1 MAHAR
6 RSGGKVENFLPKR
19 LVDIAYQ
26 SPPPYVE
33 GNAVSKKQEHH
44 MRFLKTVTL
53 SAAFAVAATAAM
65 ADKLPLGS
73 ISSYLNKMT
82 TAQGEF
88 TQINSDGT
96 ISTGTI
102 YIKRPGRVRFE
113 YNAPETGLVIAGS
126 NTVVIYDTKSNQ
138 PPETYP
144 LSRTPLSIIL
154 ARNVNLTQA
163 KMVTGHAYDG
173 TATTVTAQDPENPQ
187 YGNIQMKFTGPNPEL
202 RQWIIN
208 DGNGS
213 QTTVV
218 LGELKQGGSL
228 PNKLFDVGSPG
239 TANR

>member
-1 MAHAR
+1 
-6 RSGGKVENFLPKR
+6 
-19 LVDIAYQ
+19 
-26 SPPPYVE
+26 
-33 GNAVSKKQEHH
+33 
-44 MRFLKTVTL
+44 MRFLKTFTL
-53 SAAFAVAATAAM
+53 GAVLAMAASAAM
-65 ADKLPLGS
+65 ADKLSLDD
-73 ISSYLNKMT
+73 ISRYLNAMT

-88 TQINSDGT
+88 TQINGDGT

-113 YNAPETGLVIAGS
+113 YNAPDTGLVIAGS

-144 LSRTPLSIIL
+144 LSRTPLSVIL

-163 KMVTGHAYDG
+163 QMVTGHSYDG

-187 YGNIQMKFTGPNPEL
+187 YGNIQMKFTGPTPEL

-208 DGNGS
+208 DGNGG

-218 LGELKQGGSL
+218 LGELKKGGNL
-228 PNKLFDVGSPG
+228 PGRLFDVGSPG
-239 TANR
+239 SSNR

>member
-1 MAHAR
+1 
-6 RSGGKVENFLPKR
+6 
-19 LVDIAYQ
+19 
-26 SPPPYVE
+26 
-33 GNAVSKKQEHH
+33 
-44 MRFLKTVTL
+44 MRFLKTIMLGAAL
-53 SAAFAVAATAAM
+53 SIAASTAM
-65 ADKLPLGS
+65 ADKIPLGN
-73 ISSYLNKMT
+73 ISNYLNELT
-82 TAQGEF
+82 TAKGDF

-113 YNAPETGLVIAGS
+113 YNAPDTGLVIAGS

-154 ARNVNLTQA
+154 ARKVNLGQA

-187 YGNIQMKFTGPNPEL
+187 YGNIQMKFTGPTPEL

-208 DGNGS
+208 DGNGG

-218 LGELKQGGSL
+218 LGELQKGGNI
-228 PNKLFDVGSPG
+228 PNNLFNVGTPG
-239 TANR
+239 RNNR